1 MADSIVTSPE
11 LGIVKWQSPSNIALV
26 KYWGKH
32 GRQLPGNPS
41 ISLTLDKA
49 HTVTEIAYKANDST
63 QKQPQVQFKFEGKE
77 APTFKTRIENFLSGI
92 TNELSFLK
100 NVDLDISSSNSFP
113 HSSGIASSASSMSAL
128 ALCLMEIENQLE
140 GKTGIDYQRA
150 SHIARLGSGS
160 ASRSVYGPIAVWGET
175 NSVPRSS
182 DLHAI
187 PYMEK
192 VHSNFEHF
200 HDDILIISKKKKS
213 VSSSA
218 GHDLMTDNP
227 YKSTRYEQ
235 AHRHVGEIITS
246 MQNGDLEAFGDL
258 VEKEALTLHALM
270 MASSP
275 PYMLMEPNTIR
286 AINMIQQF
294 RKEEKVPVYFTL
306 DAGPN
311 IHLLYPDL
319 ALSQVNQLKHLLSP
333 LCEDNMMIEDIIGTG
348 PKALL

>member
-1 MADSIVTSPE
+1 
-11 LGIVKWQSPSNIALV
+11 
-26 KYWGKH
+26 
-32 GRQLPGNPS
+32 
-41 ISLTLDKA
+41 
-49 HTVTEIAYKANDST
+49 
-63 QKQPQVQFKFEGKE
+63 
-77 APTFKTRIENFLSGI
+77 
-92 TNELSFLK
+92 
-100 NVDLDISSSNSFP
+100 
-113 HSSGIASSASSMSAL
+113 
-128 ALCLMEIENQLE
+128 
-140 GKTGIDYQRA
+140 
-150 SHIARLGSGS
+150 
-160 ASRSVYGPIAVWGET
+160 
-175 NSVPRSS
+175 
-182 DLHAI
+182 
-187 PYMEK
+187 
-192 VHSNFEHF
+192 
-200 HDDILIISKKKKS
+200 
-213 VSSSA
+213 
-218 GHDLMTDNP
+218 
-227 YKSTRYEQ
+227 
-235 AHRHVGEIITS
+235 